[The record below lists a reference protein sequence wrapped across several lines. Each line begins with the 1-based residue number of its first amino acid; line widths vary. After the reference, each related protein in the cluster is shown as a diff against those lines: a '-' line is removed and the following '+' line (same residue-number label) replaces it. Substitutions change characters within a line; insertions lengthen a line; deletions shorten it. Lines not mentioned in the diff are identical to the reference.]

1 MRDKNYGQQYAA
13 YILKSTYY
21 ERGYLAAIV
30 DIRPSGKGDIYVVN
44 PGPVFHF
51 KEIKV
56 VGLPANLVLQV
67 INDAPKTGE
76 VYSMA
81 RLDDWLIQETN
92 RLASRHHPEACT
104 SRTTNKS

>member
-1 MRDKNYGQQYAA
+1 M
-13 YILKSTYY
+13 
-21 ERGYLAAIV
+21 
-30 DIRPSGKGDIYVVN
+30 N

-56 VGLPANLVLQV
+56 VGLSDNLVLQV
-67 INDAPKTGE
+67 MNDAPKTGE

-92 RLASRHHPEACT
+92 RLAAKGTAQKLALQELQVNREDACVT
-104 SRTTNKS
+104 VTVSFH